1 MSTEPVDRLKALVVA
16 DVDSRRADLIRIS
29 DTIHATPELGFEEH
43 QAAAL
48 LTSTLEEAGFSVE
61 RGVAG
66 MDTAFIATF
75 QGQEPG
81 PLVALLA
88 EYDAL
93 AGLGHA
99 CGHNIIAAAA
109 LGAGLAMRVVLGE
122 LPGTIQVIGTPAE
135 EGGGGKAIMVDAGV
149 FDNVAAAMMIH
160 PGGRNLLGRKALTA
174 YGVSVEF
181 FGKPAHAAAKPD
193 EGVNALDA
201 ILLTFTGINALRQH
215 LRDDARVHGII
226 THGGDAPNIIPD
238 YTRADLIVRAAD
250 TPYATEVLDKVRAC
264 AEGAALATGARL
276 EFKLSGPRYDGRL
289 PNPKLVELFKA
300 NLESLGLDVEIA
312 TGQER
317 IGSSDIGNVSQV
329 VPTIHPYIAIAPE
342 EIGGHTVEFREAAAS
357 PAGHEGLI
365 HAAKALAMTAV
376 DLLAEP
382 DNLTEAQ
389 SAFDP
394 QKAGLA

>member
-1 MSTEPVDRLKALVVA
+1 MNTEELKARVIA
-16 DVDSRRADLIRIS
+16 DAQARRADLIRIS

-43 QAAAL
+43 RAAAL
-48 LTSTLEEAGFSVE
+48 LTGVLEEAGFSVE

-66 MDTAFIATF
+66 MDTAFVATLEGH
-75 QGQEPG
+75 QPG
-81 PLVALLA
+81 PTVAFLA

-109 LGAGLAMRVVLGE
+109 LGAGLAMKAVLPH
-122 LPGTIQVIGTPAE
+122 LAGTIQVVGTPAE
-135 EGGGGKAIMVDAGV
+135 EGGGGKALMVDAGI
-149 FDNVAAAMMIH
+149 FDGVAAAMMIH

-174 YGVSVEF
+174 YGVCVEF
-181 FGKPAHAAAKPD
+181 FGKSAHAAAMPD
-193 EGVNALDA
+193 EGINALDA
-201 ILLTFTGINALRQH
+201 VLLTFAGINALRQH
-215 LRDDARVHGII
+215 LRDDARIHGII

-238 YTRADLIVRAAD
+238 HTQADLIVRAAD

-264 AEGAALATGARL
+264 AEGAALATGCRL
-276 EFKLSGPRYDGRL
+276 EFKLSGPRYDARL

-300 NLESLGLDVEIA
+300 NLETLGLEVELA
-312 TGQER
+312 TGNER
-317 IGSSDIGNVSQV
+317 LGSSDIGNVSQV

-342 EIGGHTVEFREAAAS
+342 EVGGHTIEFREAAAS
-357 PAGHEGLI
+357 PAGHQGLI
-365 HAAKALAMTAV
+365 HAAQALAMTAV

-382 DNLTEAQ
+382 GNLADAQ
-389 SAFDP
+389 RTFAA